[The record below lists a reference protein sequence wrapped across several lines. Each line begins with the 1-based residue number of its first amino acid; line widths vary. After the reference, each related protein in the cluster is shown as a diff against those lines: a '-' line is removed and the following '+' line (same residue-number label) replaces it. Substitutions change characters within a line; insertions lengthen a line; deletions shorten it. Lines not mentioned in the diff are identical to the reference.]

1 MMKLRDWEDL
11 PKNMQTKEVWK
22 YYQILTRKR
31 KSIVVKRVFDIVFA
45 IILLIVL
52 SPVMLVISIMIALDS
67 KGGVFFHQVR
77 VTTYGKKFYI
87 HKFRTMVKDTSR
99 DESQVAANNDERV
112 TRVGKI
118 LRRSRLDEIP
128 QLINVLNGDM
138 SFVGTRPETIR
149 YVKKYNRE
157 MLATLLLPA
166 GITSEA
172 SICYKDEADLLN
184 IADDLD
190 AAYLSK
196 ILPAKMEYNLESI
209 RRFSFLGEIRTLLRT
224 VKAVGGKNNVEV

>member
-11 PKNMQTKEVWK
+11 PKGMQTKEVWR
-22 YYQILTRKR
+22 YYQILSRKR
-31 KSIVVKRVFDIVFA
+31 KSIAAKRVFDVALA
-45 IILLIVL
+45 IILLIL
-52 SPVMLVISIMIALDS
+52 LFPIMLIISIWIALDS
-67 KGGVFFHQVR
+67 KGGVFFHQIR
-77 VTTYGKKFYI
+77 VTAYGKKFYI

-99 DESQVAANNDERV
+99 DESQVAANNDARV
-112 TRVGKI
+112 TRVGKL

-157 MLATLLLPA
+157 MSATLLLPA

-224 VKAVGGKNNVEV
+224 VKAVWGKNNVEV

>member
-31 KSIVVKRVFDIVFA
+31 KSIAAKRVFDVALA
-45 IILLIVL
+45 IILLIL
-52 SPVMLVISIMIALDS
+52 LFPIMLIISIWIALDS
-67 KGGVFFHQVR
+67 KGGVFFHQIR
-77 VTTYGKKFYI
+77 VTAYGKKFYI

-99 DESQVAANNDERV
+99 DESQVAANNDARV
-112 TRVGKI
+112 TRVGKL

-157 MLATLLLPA
+157 MSATLLLPA

-172 SICYKDEADLLN
+172 SICYKDEAEL
-184 IADDLD
+184 LD
-190 AAYLSK
+190 AADDVDAVYLSE
-196 ILPAKMEYNLESI
+196 ILPAKMEYNLKSI
-209 RRFSFLGEIRTLLRT
+209 RRFSFLGEMRTLLKT
-224 VKAVGGKNNVEV
+224 VYAVCK

>member
-11 PKNMQTKEVWK
+11 PKGMQTKEVWR
-22 YYQILTRKR
+22 YYQILSRKR
-31 KSIVVKRVFDIVFA
+31 KSIAAKRVFDVALA
-45 IILLIVL
+45 IILLIL
-52 SPVMLVISIMIALDS
+52 LFPIMLIISIWIALDS
-67 KGGVFFHQVR
+67 KGGVFFHQIR
-77 VTTYGKKFYI
+77 VTAYGKKFYI

-99 DESQVAANNDERV
+99 DESQVAANNDARV
-112 TRVGKI
+112 TRVGKL

-157 MLATLLLPA
+157 MSATLLLPA

-172 SICYKDEADLLN
+172 SICYKDEAEL
-184 IADDLD
+184 LD
-190 AAYLSK
+190 AADDVDAVYLSE
-196 ILPAKMEYNLESI
+196 ILPAKMEYNLKSI
-209 RRFSFLGEIRTLLRT
+209 RRFSFLGEMRTLLKT
-224 VKAVGGKNNVEV
+224 VYAVCK